1 MPGTTIVESEV
12 EVLLPVEEVAAFVD
26 QAFVDF
32 LGRHPTPDRLAFWA
46 DRIVHG
52 APRTE
57 LLEGLVNGVE
67 YRRRLVTSTFQD
79 FINRNPTTTERNL
92 WTAKLGTGGL
102 SQADLVAFLGGS
114 NAFKALS
121 GSTGGFVD
129 RLHQE
134 ILGRNPTPARR
145 AFWIS
150 QINSGYPRSD
160 LAFTMYQSKESR
172 DLRVKALYT
181 DLLHRSPGAGPL
193 SARSSVL
200 LTNPDKTVAVALAA
214 SDEYYNLAQ

>member
-1 MPGTTIVESEV
+1 MN
-12 EVLLPVEEVAAFVD
+12 
-26 QAFVDF
+26 
-32 LGRHPTPDRLAFWA
+32 
-46 DRIVHG
+46 G
-52 APRTE
+52 A
-57 LLEGLVNGVE
+57 E
-67 YRRRLVTSTFQD
+67 YRGRLVTSTFQD

-193 SARSSVL
+193 NARSSVL